1 MKIYANQS
9 RTIVKDFKRFWNP
22 CFSTWHRKKKEIGRL
37 FFSANLLG
45 IYGFALID
53 IADILFRNKRFM
65 LDEMFQWPF
74 FCNMETKIV
83 FFFLKF
89 FIFQQ
94 YRQILKCFC
103 GTFYRA
109 NIKKNLKS
117 VDIRLFTTAHHLQYL

>member
-1 MKIYANQS
+1 M
-9 RTIVKDFKRFWNP
+9 TLE
-22 CFSTWHRKKKEIGRL
+22 KERNWKT

-65 LDEMFQWPF
+65 LDERFQWPF

-83 FFFLKF
+83 FFLKF

-94 YRQILKCFC
+94 
-103 GTFYRA
+103 
-109 NIKKNLKS
+109 
-117 VDIRLFTTAHHLQYL
+117 